1 MTLTVSRSVAGLEW
15 TILSLDILLM
25 KLVRGDSSFLT
36 TRPHLPEDD
45 FDSTD
50 LKQHKAKLTQ
60 ELDCEYLSLHSQLTS
75 PTNKSTE
82 LTLTRKLNQL
92 RERISGKTVELQ
104 KLKGMYLAGTDYVH
118 SDVSLSTDFSI
129 LIPSLE
135 RSVASALHSL
145 FIEDSNTE
153 VLLNMQN
160 RIRAG
165 QLIMKDRFLYYE
177 FALSKLR
184 RRHRTALESK
194 RIAGLCEGLSKLE
207 KGVVAAQRKASAGE
221 FCSGMEGNR
230 EHRERLERERGKS
243 LDRMAGDRKKWVVR
257 SEERERLLQ
266 TLKQNLHTH
275 TVSQSLLTHKSAQLA
290 LWLNKLRVIQ
300 SLLSAQDITIT
311 LTPALG
317 VRDVHSIV
325 EGYFRLMRTETSLTT
340 QYQDLSAQSE
350 EKQAECQR
358 LRSEV
363 ETYKTLYEL
372 KGDAKLGLRGDL
384 ESAISAEVEKA
395 SRGPP
400 AEQKDR
406 VLLEVHSKLSD
417 LAKRSMQ
424 RLSFIHERTLSSPT
438 GLFRF
443 TQSLLTYLRKN
454 PTLAKETVTPVSR
467 RSKILP
473 ASFSLPKPPTSQA
486 EEPPSPSGPLIVG
499 MPLPRT
505 ETRLTLQA
513 AHIPHFDLYLSLYKD
528 IEIAN
533 YFTDI
538 EGVRTVLKDRDY
550 RGDGKE
556 LFRVLVEKAYEG
568 FGKQLKEVSE
578 ANRRLVVE
586 VKGAMEGMR
595 AEVVDFYQKRSPDG
609 GRTFSINFSKQLEA
623 SDNYDIHTIQKLS
636 KVMDIRTTGLFQ
648 QYTDPETPL
657 CDSLPKLAKPDK
669 AREGSEERGK
679 GQGKD
684 EEWAEKRYLSRA
696 ALLSPKG
703 VSASLAK
710 FPTSP
715 KRPAVRH
722 YSRECSP
729 EANRWFELLHSVK
742 HSDLQIRQMK
752 AKETLVLSS
761 LPPKLFL
768 IPAWRK
774 GQGWSV
780 GRRGKVKSE
789 TVSPSTS
796 DYNISIHG

>member
-257 SEERERLLQ
+257 SEE
-266 TLKQNLHTH
+266 
-275 TVSQSLLTHKSAQLA
+275 
-290 LWLNKLRVIQ
+290 
-300 SLLSAQDITIT
+300 
-311 LTPALG
+311 
-317 VRDVHSIV
+317 
-325 EGYFRLMRTETSLTT
+325 
-340 QYQDLSAQSE
+340 
-350 EKQAECQR
+350 KQAECQR

-473 ASFSLPKPPTSQA
+473 ASFSLPKPQTSPA